1 MKWVENVH
9 IDLHQNDDG
18 TSQYQLVFQNKSEQV
33 ALLKDFASEIRWP
46 HLERVERYL
55 DNADQERDPID
66 FQSAYSL
73 SWTSG
78 LIFPGPSAPF
88 FLMQCLIDADETA
101 RNNLARLDHLHQNV
115 GFQYH
120 NTTYWA
126 SDCIVGKVLGAI
138 EGMKEVCGWIGPCMP
153 TSDLGRTQLILV
165 RQARVSHRL
174 HIKNIRSI
182 SERTHPLGPSS
193 KHYCVN
199 EYVLPLPDPAIDDST
214 IRIEKLSFLP
224 WIRGD
229 PEDGPETYSAAVTF
243 AVDGDSWPIRLRYD
257 VSFVAAPPCHS
268 GPHPLFLDFS
278 YRVIRPEE
286 LLSIYAWAGST
297 LKLGPTF
304 PTAAEM
310 TLVDPDPLAE
320 VPSQILVV
328 ETFGNSDLEVFTRS
342 WCSHMGLSAIV
353 VEVEQT
359 CIACAV
365 RAAYAVSIAV
375 VILRSK

>member
-1 MKWVENVH
+1 MVWVENVH
-9 IDLHQNDDG
+9 IDLHQNSDG

-33 ALLKDFASEIRWP
+33 TLLKEFALDLRWP
-46 HLERVERYL
+46 HLDRVVRQF
-55 DNADQERDPID
+55 DNADQETDPI
-66 FQSAYSL
+66 FSQSAYSL
-73 SWTSG
+73 SWMSG

-88 FLMQCLIDADETA
+88 LLMQCLIDADETA
-101 RNNLARLDHLHQNV
+101 RIHLARLEQLPNL

-138 EGMKEVCGWIGPCMP
+138 KGMKEICGWIGPCMP
-153 TSDLGRTQLILV
+153 TSDLGRAQLILV
-165 RQARVSHRL
+165 RQAPVSHRI
-174 HIKNIRSI
+174 HIKSIRSI
-182 SERTHPLGPSS
+182 SERTDPLGPPSN
-193 KHYCVN
+193 YYRAR
-199 EYVLPLPDPAIDDST
+199 EYVLPLSEPAIGSGM
-214 IRIEKLSFLP
+214 IRMEKLSFLP
-224 WIRGD
+224 WIQGD
-229 PEDGPETYSAAVTF
+229 TEDGPDTYNAAVTF
-243 AVDGDSWPIRLRYD
+243 AIDGDSWPIRLRYD

-278 YRVIRPEE
+278 YRVIRPEQ

-310 TLVDPDPLAE
+310 TLLDPDPLAE
-320 VPSQILVV
+320 EPSQILVV
-328 ETFGNSDLEVFTRS
+328 QTFGNSDLEVFARS

-365 RAAYAVSIAV
+365 RAAYAVFIAV
-375 VILRSK
+375 VILR